1 MQCYCRTLLRIS
13 YWHQQNVSCNT
24 HCFAQQCMLL
34 CCRTIHDTLHLG
46 NGWCCIQTV
55 PSHCDIHL
63 LCLQQQPREVL
74 VDGIHWLVSQLDCMG
89 KIFNALSF
97 IQNNPAQVS
106 YEQTLYLKK
115 RRPSM
120 NERTWAD
127 YQLK

>member
-1 MQCYCRTLLRIS
+1 
-13 YWHQQNVSCNT
+13 
-24 HCFAQQCMLL
+24 
-34 CCRTIHDTLHLG
+34 
-46 NGWCCIQTV
+46 
-55 PSHCDIHL
+55 
-63 LCLQQQPREVL
+63 LQQQPREVL